1 VFLRSILLGDW
12 GTTDREAVE
21 EVHER
26 IDGIET
32 ERTDENAAT
41 RSHAPPEPPASRLPE
56 TARLRPHRRRGG
68 RGGGGRPG
76 SGPRPRS
83 SVRIRVNGGV
93 YPARAEIERMSR
105 DPDTDSVF
113 RTTVASTGDTPDPR
127 GGVLRRPHDAHPG

>member
-56 TARLRPHRRRGG
+56 TARLRSGRDGAVGPTDDAAAGAAAAG
-68 RGGGGRPG
+68 RGRVPGHARP
-76 SGPRPRS
+76 
-83 SVRIRVNGGV
+83 
-93 YPARAEIERMSR
+93 
-105 DPDTDSVF
+105 
-113 RTTVASTGDTPDPR
+113 
-127 GGVLRRPHDAHPG
+127 